1 MKKPSDQISHGHS
14 RSIPRTFILA
24 TAGIAILG
32 VCATVS
38 LVAQDETTT
47 PAEVPEELQA
57 ALVPLD
63 NNWKQ
68 WSDEV
73 GAEIAALYA
82 ADKGDTAALRQH
94 VKTLNSR
101 MAVVKQALADPAY
114 RSIEAPLRNLYGQ
127 LGRRL
132 SIIDAALDTLELTP
146 EARTARL
153 DSLGKSVTSAL
164 NALATQL
171 KEIKNGESWLVYLN
185 GPKIRA
191 SLKAGGPEAATVLAD
206 VGKRFATAEASD
218 DATVRDFVSGGKFQ
232 SLKAAAENYVE
243 YSANPNTTANADST
257 GDDLLALFQSL
268 DAYEAQ
274 PDSGAAAKIREAHNR
289 LRAGTIDGG
298 ARIEEALRANYFNF
312 NVRVIASEPFV
323 NKFVAEARQ
332 ENGPVRDFI
341 LGAQVSGSQVT
352 ATDVSF
358 DFKPD
363 PTRVRFNIKLAGR
376 INSNTQGVTDQATIF
391 THGTHYFWANKPVL
405 FDGDLFYTENA
416 DIAVN
421 ANNQTVGASTNFSGI
436 PILGGIADN
445 IAVGEA
451 QKRKGQSEAIAR
463 GRVSSR
469 VIPRL
474 NSETDAR
481 FIAANADMD
490 EKVDKPLRELGLFPD
505 AKSFRTTEDD
515 VTIEA
520 RLMKSGELGAGSPYA
535 VSAPA
540 NGALIQLHETWIN
553 NSVDRLDLAGK
564 TMNEDEL
571 KTLFETRLKKLLGD
585 DFKFPEPKKGEDDYE
600 EDESGPATLIFAD
613 QDPIRIQVSNNLLII
628 RIRAGIQRE
637 DDDDIP
643 TQEITIEVKF
653 TVEGDSIQIEREGGI
668 RVVPVESPDSRLKQ
682 LGFASAMRGIFQRAT
697 PPRTVKRQRDVQ
709 FEDKQVPLNIS
720 NVEALDGWVT
730 IEVN

>member
-1 MKKPSDQISHGHS
+1 MKKPSDQILRGHS
-14 RSIPRTFILA
+14 RSIPRTFVLA
-24 TAGIAILG
+24 AAGVALLG

-38 LVAQDETTT
+38 LVAQDETAT
-47 PAEVPEELQA
+47 PAEVPEELEA

-82 ADKGDTAALRQH
+82 ADKADTAALRQH

-101 MAVVKQALADPAY
+101 MAVIKQALADPAY

-153 DSLGKSVTSAL
+153 DGLGQGVTSSL
-164 NALATQL
+164 NALETQL
-171 KEIKNGESWLVYLN
+171 KEIKNGESWLVYLDA
-185 GPKIRA
+185 PKIRA
-191 SLKAGGPEAATVLAD
+191 SLKAGGPDAATVLAD
-206 VGKRFATAEASD
+206 VGKRFATADASE

-232 SLKAAAENYVE
+232 SLKAAAENYLE
-243 YSANPNTTANADST
+243 YAANPNTTANAEST

-274 PDSGAAAKIREAHNR
+274 PDSGASVNVREAYNR
-289 LRAGTIDGG
+289 LRASTIDGG
-298 ARIEEALRANYFNF
+298 ARIEAALRANYFNF
-312 NVRVIASEPFV
+312 NIRVIASEAFV

-332 ENGPVRDFI
+332 ENGPVRDYI
-341 LGAQVSGSQVT
+341 LGAQVSGSQAT

-376 INSNTQGVTDQATIF
+376 ISSNTQGVTDQATIF

-436 PILGGIADN
+436 PIFGGIADN

-463 GRVSSR
+463 GRVSGR
-469 VIPRL
+469 VLPRL

-481 FIAANADMD
+481 FVAANADMD
-490 EKVDKPLRELGLFPD
+490 KNVDKPLRDLGLFPD
-505 AKSFRTTEDD
+505 AKSFHTTEDD
-515 VTIEA
+515 VTVEA
-520 RLMKSGELGAGSPYA
+520 RLMGSGELGAGSPYA
-535 VSAPA
+535 VPAPA
-540 NGALIQLHETWIN
+540 NGALVQIHETWIN
-553 NSVDRLDLAGK
+553 NSVDRMELAGK

-585 DFKFPEPKKGEDDYE
+585 DFKFPEAKKGEDGYE
-600 EDESGPATLIFAD
+600 EDENGPATLIFAD

-643 TQEITIEVKF
+643 TQEITIDVKF
-653 TVEGDSIQIEREGGI
+653 TVDGDAIQIERDGGI

-697 PPRTVKRQRDVQ
+697 PPRTVKRLRDVQ

-720 NVEALDGWVT
+720 NVEALDGWIT
-730 IEVN
+730 IEVD